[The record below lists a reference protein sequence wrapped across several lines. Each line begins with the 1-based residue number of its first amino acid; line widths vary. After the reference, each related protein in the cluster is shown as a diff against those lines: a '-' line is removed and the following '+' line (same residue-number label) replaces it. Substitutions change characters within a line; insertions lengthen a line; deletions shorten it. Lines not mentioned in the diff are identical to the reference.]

1 MQLKKELK
9 KEINNLLTLYPEPDN
24 YSLLQIRLSGPIW
37 KDNEVANNCLSI
49 ISKIKEYDVFNAH
62 MQCVGN
68 MASQVTYEYFLNW
81 LLNRS
86 RYTGLEKAF
95 KEVDNYLSASN
106 VELELVEVISGASSK
121 HTYNF
126 YNGCKFIGVNTIF
139 NIENILSNVDFRKN
153 LIDIAM
159 SGFGTHALSGVIS
172 TKYFQ
177 KIKEYKTSDSN
188 SIPDYKN
195 EIPYQTLI
203 DLRFCLSLSIKPEN
217 GIFSGGTTI
226 VAPDSIPIINSG
238 KSWSLSTPKQ
248 SNFGCE
254 ISLDEFKMA
263 DDLLMKLQAM
273 TPKFKN
279 KLMIPLD
286 RLNNVGSRESLVDR
300 AIELRICLE
309 SIFLND
315 GNKEQLRFR
324 LSLRAALFLGDSLEE
339 RKRIFRIIKKAY
351 DITSTAVHSGKVSNK
366 AKEEKDLLM
375 AIDLAKSAL
384 IKLIKI
390 GEVNWE
396 NLELKF

>member
-1 MQLKKELK
+1 M
-9 KEINNLLTLYPEPDN
+9 
-24 YSLLQIRLSGPIW
+24 
-37 KDNEVANNCLSI
+37 
-49 ISKIKEYDVFNAH
+49 
-62 MQCVGN
+62 
-68 MASQVTYEYFLNW
+68 
-81 LLNRS
+81 
-86 RYTGLEKAF
+86 
-95 KEVDNYLSASN
+95 
-106 VELELVEVISGASSK
+106 
-121 HTYNF
+121 
-126 YNGCKFIGVNTIF
+126 
-139 NIENILSNVDFRKN
+139 
-153 LIDIAM
+153 
-159 SGFGTHALSGVIS
+159 
-172 TKYFQ
+172 
-177 KIKEYKTSDSN
+177 
-188 SIPDYKN
+188 
-195 EIPYQTLI
+195 
-203 DLRFCLSLSIKPEN
+203 SLSIKPEN